1 VRALLQAPE
10 GLTVLQLEKDLR
22 SRVDLLNKEKQDRL
36 RQMKQRTK
44 VDQQLC
50 DALGAVPYF
59 ISPNCVPSEQQLS
72 ELEEHI
78 CSLETEKVIFYQKQP
93 DLLKISSLKYP

>member
-1 VRALLQAPE
+1 M
-10 GLTVLQLEKDLR
+10 LQLEKDLR

-50 DALGAVPYF
+50 DALGAVPYYL
-59 ISPNCVPSEQQLS
+59 SPSCVPSEQQLA

-78 CSLETEKVIFYQKQP
+78 HGLETEKVIFNEKQ
-93 DLLKISSLKYP
+93 DQSICWYAA

>member
-1 VRALLQAPE
+1 MLLQAPS

-22 SRVDLLNKEKQDRL
+22 SRVELLNKEKQDRL

-50 DALGAVPYF
+50 DALSSVPYF
-59 ISPNCVPSEQQLS
+59 IPPNSVPSEQQLA
-72 ELEEHI
+72 ELEDHI
-78 CSLETEKVIFYQKQP
+78 SGLEVEKVHSY
-93 DLLKISSLKYP
+93 